1 MSTCDFETRH
11 DLIDVIH
18 IESILERA
26 KGEVVLE
33 TKARDGQSA
42 IRRLRQ
48 SGSLKCLFPRCNGDS
63 LEAVLLN
70 CAGGVT
76 GGDHFSLSVRA
87 ESGTTLTLTTQAAE
101 RIYRALP
108 GERGQIHTLLKVE
121 KGARMNWLPQET
133 ILFDGCSLNRSLRI
147 DLSEDARLLM
157 AEPLIFGRF
166 EMGEVLNCASI
177 LDCIEI
183 RRNGSPIFLERIG
196 LQSDVQA
203 KLNRLG
209 IADGAHTMA
218 SLVYVADDADVK
230 RDLLHQMLP
239 RHAGVSLIQDD
250 VLTMRLLAKDS
261 DELRS
266 NLVPMIK
273 HLNKGVIPKCWII

>member
-1 MSTCDFETRH
+1 VNTCDFETRH
-11 DLIDVIH
+11 DLIDMIRL
-18 IESILERA
+18 ESILERA

-48 SGSLKCLFPRCNGDS
+48 SGSLKCLFPRRDGAS

-87 ESGTTLTLTTQAAE
+87 EPRTTLTLTTQAAE

-108 GERGQIHTLLKVE
+108 GEMGQVHAHLEVE
-121 KGARMNWLPQET
+121 KGARINWLPQET
-133 ILFDGCSLNRSLRI
+133 ILFDGCCLNRSLTI
-147 DLSEDARLLM
+147 DLSEDAKLLM
-157 AEPLIFGRF
+157 AEPLVFGRF
-166 EMGEVLNCASI
+166 EMGEALHCASF

-183 RRNGSPIFLERIG
+183 RRDGNPIFLERIG

-203 KLNRLG
+203 TLNRLG
-209 IADGAHTMA
+209 IAVGAHTMA
-218 SLVYVADDADVK
+218 SLVYVADDADAK
-230 RDLLHQMLP
+230 RDLLHRMLP
-239 RHAGVSLIQDD
+239 RHAGVSLIHDD
-250 VLTMRLLAKDS
+250 VLNIRLLAKDS

-266 NLVPMIK
+266 NLIPILK